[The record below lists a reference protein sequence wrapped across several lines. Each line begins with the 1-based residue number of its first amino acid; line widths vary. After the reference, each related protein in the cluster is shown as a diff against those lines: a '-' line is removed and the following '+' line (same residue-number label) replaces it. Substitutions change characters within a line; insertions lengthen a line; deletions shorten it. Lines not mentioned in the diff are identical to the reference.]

1 MLLLSG
7 MDPVPLDN
15 RNNSCDEILAT
26 ASKLAIIFR
35 NAAGIYTDL
44 APTFT
49 AFHESCMTFAE
60 AVRAIQLWLT
70 DGPEKQLI
78 ESVPW
83 YQLTNNLRRAAK
95 AINELQDEVQSILRL
110 RYESRS
116 QSRVVTEW
124 NLESLQTYGEDMKHE
139 TEILQRSLQYMKL
152 LSSSDTTSN
161 STIRAE
167 DHHAVEGL
175 GRRRAS
181 LPSIAGGSQAES
193 VNTLDK
199 PAPPYRLVDV

>member
-1 MLLLSG
+1 
-7 MDPVPLDN
+7 MDPVPIDN

-26 ASKLAIIFR
+26 ASKLATIFK
-35 NAAGIYTDL
+35 NAAGIYSDL

-49 AFHESCMTFAE
+49 AFHESCITFAE

-70 DGPEKQLI
+70 DGSQKQLL
-78 ESVPW
+78 ESAPW

-116 QSRVVTEW
+116 QSKVITEW
-124 NLESLQTYGEDMKHE
+124 NLESLQNYGEDMQHE
-139 TEILQRSLQYMKL
+139 TEILQRNLQYMRL
-152 LSSSDTTSN
+152 LSISDTTSN
-161 STIRAE
+161 SIVHTE
-167 DHHAVEGL
+167 DHHVVDGL
-175 GRRRAS
+175 GPRRAP
-181 LPSIAGGSQAES
+181 LPAIASGSQAS
-193 VNTLDK
+193 TVNTLDK

>member
-1 MLLLSG
+1 LLLFD
-7 MDPVPLDN
+7 MDPVPIHN
-15 RNNSCDEILAT
+15 RNNSCEEILAT
-26 ASKLAIIFR
+26 ASKLATIFK
-35 NAAGIYTDL
+35 NAAGIYNDL

-70 DGPEKQLI
+70 DGAEKQLL
-78 ESVPW
+78 EPAPW

-116 QSRVVTEW
+116 QSKVITEW
-124 NLESLQTYGEDMKHE
+124 NLEGLQNYGDDMQHE
-139 TEILQRSLQYMKL
+139 TEVLQRNLQYMKL
-152 LSSSDTTSN
+152 LSISDTTSI
-161 STIRAE
+161 STVRAQDQHE
-167 DHHAVEGL
+167 VEGH
-175 GRRRAS
+175 GSRRAF
-181 LPSIAGGSQAES
+181 LPVIAGGSQADT